1 MPDPID
7 FYFDFSSPYG
17 YIASCK
23 IDGLAAKHGRRVNWR
38 PVLLG
43 VVFKTTGS
51 APLPSLPLKGPYSV
65 RDFVRTAK
73 FMGVEFRQPAV
84 FPVSSVAAARAF
96 YWLEERDE
104 ARAKELA
111 RELYR
116 AYFVQNIDISGV
128 DEVVNVAGRLGVSA
142 EELRAALNDPA
153 VKARTRAEVDG
164 ALARGVFGSPYM
176 VVDGEPFWGCDRLDQ
191 VDRWLATGGW

>member
-51 APLPSLPLKGPYSV
+51 APLPTLPLKGPYSV

-73 FMGVEFRQPAV
+73 FMGVEFRQPPV

-153 VKARTRAEVDG
+153 VKARTKAEVDG

>member
-1 MPDPID
+1 MPEPID

-23 IDGLAAKHGRRVNWR
+23 IDGLAAKHGRKVNWR

-51 APLPSLPLKGPYSV
+51 APLPTLPLKGPYSV

-73 FMGVEFRQPAV
+73 FMGVEFRQPPV

-96 YWLEERDE
+96 YWLEEREE

>member
-51 APLPSLPLKGPYSV
+51 APLPTLPLKGPYSV

>member
-23 IDGLAAKHGRRVNWR
+23 IDPLAAKHGRRVNWR

-51 APLPSLPLKGPYSV
+51 APLPTLPLKGPYSV

-73 FMGVEFRQPAV
+73 FMGVEFRQPPV

-142 EELRAALNDPA
+142 EELRVALNDPA
-153 VKARTRAEVDG
+153 VKARTKAEVDG